1 VQCVNV
7 QVVSTFLTGVIEKK
21 YFSPFQLSLQ
31 LSIMLMQY
39 VLCIIILN
47 YIFYLTDINSIP
59 RCCSFVTF
67 FFFFVTTVLA
77 TTKNVHKHTRN
88 VSDRFYRYILLQ
100 MRRRIKAVVL
110 CLQGQD
116 INLNGVFPISK
127 TEVLH
132 NSRYVLY

>member
-1 VQCVNV
+1 
-7 QVVSTFLTGVIEKK
+7 
-21 YFSPFQLSLQ
+21 
-31 LSIMLMQY
+31 MLFFR
-39 VLCIIILN
+39 
-47 YIFYLTDINSIP
+47 YIF
-59 RCCSFVTF
+59 F
-67 FFFFVTTVLA
+67 FCYYRSCNK
-77 TTKNVHKHTRN
+77 KNVHKHTRN

-132 NSRYVLY
+132 NSRYISY